1 MQQLSQRDMKPHLDA
16 YAAIAQV
23 CAEVVLPATARASS
37 LHCTSARPQ
46 RWRVKFRWHPA
57 LEIHHPSARG
67 LPCAR
72 ALTPSAHAFSSNVVC
87 SAQGK
92 IDLHAKAVEERMA
105 KKARAE
111 AARLE
116 RKKQR
121 RRERGNVIGRSLRC
135 LLSGCAADTR
145 GWDDEAEEEAA
156 EDGARARRLRPALP
170 RSPPLRVLAEETC
183 TQRRGVRA

>member
-1 MQQLSQRDMKPHLDA
+1 
-16 YAAIAQV
+16 
-23 CAEVVLPATARASS
+23 
-37 LHCTSARPQ
+37 
-46 RWRVKFRWHPA
+46 
-57 LEIHHPSARG
+57 
-67 LPCAR
+67 
-72 ALTPSAHAFSSNVVC
+72 
-87 SAQGK
+87 
-92 IDLHAKAVEERMA
+92 MA

-156 EDGARARRLRPALP
+156 EDGAPSASVAPGSPSQSAAARARRRDLHSKTWGKSLDLAFSTQGGSEGDFLNRVAALMQDPAIVSAFAQFDAKREGVVPNEQLEQILYQMGSQVSLP
-170 RSPPLRVLAEETC
+170 PHLTERD
-183 TQRRGVRA
+183 

>member
-1 MQQLSQRDMKPHLDA
+1 M
-16 YAAIAQV
+16 
-23 CAEVVLPATARASS
+23 
-37 LHCTSARPQ
+37 
-46 RWRVKFRWHPA
+46 
-57 LEIHHPSARG
+57 
-67 LPCAR
+67 
-72 ALTPSAHAFSSNVVC
+72 C

-116 RKKQR
+116 RKKLR

-145 GWDDEAEEEAA
+145 GWDDEAEEE
-156 EDGARARRLRPALP
+156 LSLIHI
-170 RSPPLRVLAEETC
+170 
-183 TQRRGVRA
+183 